1 MSNGCVLTCVFQSFN
16 APRCSKMRVWKE
28 VTLVFILFGASFFL
42 LLMKTTS
49 PVGSSYP
56 KAFGIS
62 FEPSLKP
69 LATALE
75 PPPSSSSSSA
85 RKPAPRREV
94 RATEDM
100 GSFLSECKR
109 NLFSGFPWA
118 TVPAW
123 IRLRWCRHDG
133 KI

>member
-1 MSNGCVLTCVFQSFN
+1 
-16 APRCSKMRVWKE
+16 MRVWKE

-49 PVGSSYP
+49 PVRSSYP

-85 RKPAPRREV
+85 RKPVPRRAV

-109 NLFSGFPWA
+109 NLFPVFLEQQCQHGLGCVDAGMTERFNMSFYSHRRVY
-118 TVPAW
+118 TTS
-123 IRLRWCRHDG
+123 ICS
-133 KI
+133 